1 MLELITTEPM
11 TLVTL
16 LLYAIERANPQ
27 PIFDRDPYES
37 RRKAM
42 KGTRLLKTLAFF
54 QLIISPSARGL
65 VDTIEDSLDAQA
77 ALGGTVARNTLSN
90 ALSERDL
97 DQMIEAWMF
106 LLGYYSPYL
115 QKMGKKFAR
124 IAAVDASLIKLSLD
138 AFDWATY
145 REKTGAAKM
154 TCVLDWMLGVPNQF
168 VFTASGKVHDLKAAA
183 ELKFSAGW
191 TYLFDRGYFSFDF
204 LTALLEVGA
213 HFVIRLKDGVDYC
226 VIKGNKIPDVN
237 LPAGIKEIQK
247 DLTVSLPG
255 WDRDAWL
262 RLVVYKLTDGRVI
275 RVLTSR
281 HDLTALSIVMLY
293 KERWSI
299 EKWWRWV
306 KRLYKVKEPLGR
318 SENALPLQIVAA
330 FVTDLLLRAFKH
342 CSGFKGTLYEFIRR
356 CRAQASTQLDR
367 LGQKLR
373 DALLEVARLLGLLEE
388 APQVPSLE

>member
-1 MLELITTEPM
+1 MLKPITTEPM

-16 LLYAIERANPQ
+16 LLYAIDRARTQ
-27 PIFDRDPYES
+27 TIFDSDPYES

-42 KGTRLLKTLAFF
+42 KGARLLKVLAFF
-54 QLIISPSARGL
+54 QMVTPPSARGL
-65 VDTIEDSLDAQA
+65 VDAIEDSLDAQA

-90 ALSERDL
+90 ALAERDL
-97 DQMIEAWMF
+97 EQMIEAWMF

-145 REKTGAAKM
+145 RKKTGAAKM

-168 VFTASGKVHDLKAAA
+168 VFTASGKAHDLKAAA
-183 ELKFSAGW
+183 ELKFCAGW

-204 LTALLEVGA
+204 LTALLEAGA

-226 VIKGNKIPDVN
+226 VAKRLPIPDVKM
-237 LPAGIKEIQK
+237 PAGVKEILK
-247 DLTVSLPG
+247 DWTVSLPG
-255 WDRDAWL
+255 WDRDVLL
-262 RLVVYKLTDGRVI
+262 RLVVYQLTDGKVI

-281 HDLTALSIVMLY
+281 HDLSALSIVMLY

-306 KRLYKVKEPLGR
+306 KRLYKVKEPLGC

-342 CSGFKGTLYEFIRR
+342 CGGFKGTLYEFIRR
-356 CRAQASTQLDR
+356 CRAQSLVPLDR
-367 LGQKLR
+367 LGRKLR
-373 DALLEVARLLGLLEE
+373 DALSEVAKLLELSE
-388 APQVPSLE
+388 GSPQVQT